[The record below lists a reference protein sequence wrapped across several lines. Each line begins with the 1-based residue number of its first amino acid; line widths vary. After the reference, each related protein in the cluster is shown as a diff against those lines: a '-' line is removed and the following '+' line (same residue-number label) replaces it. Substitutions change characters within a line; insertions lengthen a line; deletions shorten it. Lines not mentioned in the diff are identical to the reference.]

1 MMMVVEVMMMV
12 GVVVMILM
20 TIMMISLWEGQLP
33 ASLQAVTVSN
43 GTRFTGDQTQT
54 MMLMVMMV
62 MISI

>member
-1 MMMVVEVMMMV
+1 MMMVVVMTM
-12 GVVVMILM
+12 
-20 TIMMISLWEGQLP
+20 MMISLWEGQLP

>member
-1 MMMVVEVMMMV
+1 MVVVEVMMMV

-33 ASLQAVTVSN
+33 AFLQAVTVSN